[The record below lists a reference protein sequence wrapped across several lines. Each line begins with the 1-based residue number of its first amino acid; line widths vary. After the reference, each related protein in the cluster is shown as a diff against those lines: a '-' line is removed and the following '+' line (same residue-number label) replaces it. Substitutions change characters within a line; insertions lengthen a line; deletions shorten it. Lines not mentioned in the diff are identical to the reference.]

1 MFAKLWSNC
10 LKHLRRGKAERLSDH
25 GKRRGGAFRPQV
37 EYLEDR
43 LTPAMLFVNTHADPA
58 NPTHGVLSLR
68 EAIMEANAA
77 KTPDTIVLST
87 GTYRSAMG
95 EFDITSAMTI
105 EGQGADMT
113 TLDGG
118 GPNRIFNV
126 LGTINVTF
134 ADMRMRHGGTT
145 QLDGG
150 AIQALT
156 ASIRVVNCALS
167 DNIGLQGGAINDQNG
182 NVTLIGS
189 TVARNVAQDGGGGIY
204 TGGMLVLNNSVV
216 RVNSTQSD
224 GGGIFDPGTVT
235 LTGSTVSGNQ
245 SGTSGG
251 GIAAATV
258 NLMGSTVA
266 GNTTGGFGGGILAST
281 AVNLTDSTVSGNFA
295 GTFGGGIDDLATAT
309 LSGSTVSGNS
319 AGKNGGGINT
329 LNLVATDSTVSYNH
343 ASQVGGGIEAAGATL
358 TGCACNDN
366 SAPTGGGI
374 DGASVTCVKSTIS
387 GNYASGGAGGAISAE
402 MATLFRSTISGNV
415 AAGNGGGI
423 NASIAGLSNC
433 TVSGNSAFGSGGGII
448 ANDGVLLF
456 DTIAENR
463 ASAGGGVFTLGQHNT
478 SSVQD
483 TIIALNLVSFGGS
496 GPDVSGGFTD
506 LGNNLI
512 GIFDGSVA
520 SGFSIGNGVGS
531 PTNPLLPGLTG
542 FGDHG
547 GPTQTY
553 ALLPGSKAAGAGV
566 NVALATL
573 PAALTAQ
580 ATTLTLDISNSI
592 YGSEFFVPGLLL
604 RLGSEVVR
612 VTAVKYLQQ
621 DVALT
626 LQRGV
631 DGTHASDHPS
641 GSLFIAT
648 DQRGVLRPA
657 TGSVDIGAFD

>member
-1 MFAKLWSNC
+1 
-10 LKHLRRGKAERLSDH
+10 
-25 GKRRGGAFRPQV
+25 
-37 EYLEDR
+37 
-43 LTPAMLFVNTHADPA
+43 MLFVNTHADPA

-68 EAIMEANAA
+68 EAIIEANAA
-77 KTPDTIVLST
+77 KTPDTIVLGT

-134 ADMRMRHGGTT
+134 ADMRIRHGGTS

-156 ASIRVVNCALS
+156 AGIRVVNCALS

-189 TVARNVAQDGGGGIY
+189 TVSRNVAQDAGGGIY
-204 TGGMLVLNNSVV
+204 TGGTLVLNNSVV

-235 LTGSTVSGNQ
+235 LTGSNVSGNQ

-251 GIAAATV
+251 GIAAGTV
-258 NLMGSTVA
+258 NLTSSTVS
-266 GNTTGGFGGGILAST
+266 GNITGAFGGGISASN
-281 AVNLTDSTVSGNFA
+281 AVNLTDSNVTGNFA
-295 GTFGGGIDDLATAT
+295 GTFGGGIHDQATVT

-329 LNLVATDSTVSYNH
+329 LTLIATDSTVNDNH
-343 ASQVGGGIEAAGATL
+343 ASEDGGGIAAGDATL
-358 TGCACNDN
+358 AGCTCNGN
-366 SAPTGGGI
+366 SALYGGAFN
-374 DGASVTCVKSTIS
+374 GASVTFVKSTIS
-387 GNYASGGAGGAISAE
+387 GNYASGPSNGNDNNGGGGISAE
-402 MATLFRSTISGNV
+402 SAKLFRCTVSGNF
-415 AAGNGGGI
+415 AAGNGGGV
-423 NASIAGLSNC
+423 NAGVAALCDC
-433 TVSGNSAFGSGGGII
+433 TVSGNSAAGTGGGII
-448 ANDGVLLF
+448 TGDGQLLF

-463 ASAGGGVFTLGQHNT
+463 ASTGGGVSTPGNPDQDT
-478 SSVQD
+478 SYVQD
-483 TIIALNLVSFGGS
+483 TIIALNLVSAGGS
-496 GPDVSGGFTD
+496 GPDVFGGFTN
-506 LGNNLI
+506 LGNDLI
-512 GIFDGSVA
+512 GIFDSSVA
-520 SGFSIGNGVGS
+520 SGFTIGSDVGS

-553 ALLPGSKAAGAGV
+553 ALLPGSKAAGAGFSP
-566 NVALATL
+566 TL
-573 PAALTAQ
+573 FTIPAELPAQ
-580 ATTLTLDISNSI
+580 ATTLTLSLNDNA
-592 YGSEFFVPGLLL
+592 SEFAFEFILPGVLL

-612 VTAVKYLQQ
+612 VTAVAVDNAGVQTQ
-621 DVALT
+621 TLT

-631 DGTHASDHPS
+631 AGTSASAHTA
-641 GSLFIAT
+641 GTNLFIGT
-648 DQRGVLRPA
+648 DQRGVPRPA
-657 TGSVDIGAFD
+657 TGSVDIGAFV